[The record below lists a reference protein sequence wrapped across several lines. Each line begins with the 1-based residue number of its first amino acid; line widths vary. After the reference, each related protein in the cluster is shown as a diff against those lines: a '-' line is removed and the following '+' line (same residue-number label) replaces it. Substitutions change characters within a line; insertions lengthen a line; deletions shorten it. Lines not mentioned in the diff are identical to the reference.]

1 MKTLKNPIILA
12 WTVCIAVLFFAPM
25 AYISAALDDWGW
37 MGVRAVGFICLMAI
51 FYFTHSIETDDV
63 GIISFGG
70 NPIEK
75 VGPGYV
81 YTIPLILS
89 LKKTKWRMQYNFNP
103 EKHELTEKSLTCN
116 LRPIQFKSRASST
129 DPYEQQVTTT
139 PWLTLSTAVEDAK
152 MFFKNAHNHTGA
164 ADLIC
169 EFVNAA
175 LLKATHDMTL
185 RDFINNLS
193 KIEKDINE
201 ALEENNTLQAL
212 GLAIFGAGRHKGIRI
227 LNAGVPNEV
236 VLAEKAAM
244 SAKASVATARAEGE
258 AAQEKALGEAD
269 AIRKKG
275 TAEAEVAGLKEQKLQ
290 QARTEGF
297 GTRVA
302 ALAKE
307 NVTPDVAAA
316 AASQEAMAG
325 AIAANDTLLVANLG
339 GGPSVG
345 GMLLGMNLTEEKKR
359 KEEAEKK

>member
-1 MKTLKNPIILA
+1 
-12 WTVCIAVLFFAPM
+12 M

-37 MGVRAVGFICLMAI
+37 MGVRAVGFICLIAI
-51 FYFTHSIETDDV
+51 FFFTHWVDTDEV
-63 GIISFGG
+63 GVISFGG
-70 NPIEK
+70 RPIEEIR
-75 VGPGYV
+75 PGYV

-103 EKHELTEKSLTCN
+103 EKHELTEKSVVCT
-116 LRPIQFKSRASST
+116 LRPIQFRSRAGSA

-139 PWLTLSTAVEDAK
+139 PWLTLSGAVEEAK
-152 MFFKNAHNHTGA
+152 MFFKNAHDHTGA

-175 LLKATHDMTL
+175 LFKATHDMTL

-193 KIEKDINE
+193 MVEKDINE
-201 ALEENNTLQAL
+201 ALEENNTLRSL
-212 GLAIFGAGRHKGIRI
+212 GLVFFGAGLHKGIRI
-227 LNAGVPNEV
+227 LNAGVPAEV
-236 VLAEKAAM
+236 VAAEKVAM
-244 SAKASVATARAEGE
+244 SAKTRVVAAKAEGE
-258 AAQEKALGEAD
+258 AAQEKAVGEAD

-275 TAEAEVAGLKEQKLQ
+275 IAEAEVAGLKEQKIQ

-297 GTRVA
+297 GGRVA

-307 NVTPDVAAA
+307 NVTPDIAAA

-325 AIAANDTLLVANLG
+325 AIAANDTLLVANMG
-339 GGPSVG
+339 GQSLAG

-359 KEEAEKK
+359 KKDDNENKKGEKQ